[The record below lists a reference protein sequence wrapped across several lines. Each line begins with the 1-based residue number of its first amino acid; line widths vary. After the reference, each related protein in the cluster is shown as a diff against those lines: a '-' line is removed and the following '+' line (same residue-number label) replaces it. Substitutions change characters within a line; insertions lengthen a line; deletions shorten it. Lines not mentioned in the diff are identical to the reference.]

1 MKWLNGDRM
10 KFVLVGVMA
19 AIVLSGGNVKANF
32 VWTQKADMPTPRWG
46 HTSAVVNDK
55 IYIIGGG
62 LSENST
68 AAEPILST
76 VEEYDPVTD
85 IWTKKA
91 DMPTARGWNSA
102 SSAVVDGKIY
112 VIGGDGGED
121 VDEWC
126 LPTVEEYEPAT
137 NTWTRKADM
146 PTGRDCLATVAVE
159 GKIYAVGG
167 ARPDANVGVKTV
179 EMYDP
184 STDTW
189 SRKADLPLGVWYV
202 NANVVNGRIYV
213 LGGRPNLK
221 ARPEVQEYDPATDTW
236 TRKADMPVATSQMG
250 SVVLGDKII
259 VIGGWLWS
267 MDNPYTAIQMYDP
280 ETDTWTI
287 EGDAPF
293 QRAVFSAEV
302 VNNRI
307 YVIGGT
313 DTHHPCPALSTVFES
328 GPKLDFNNDGIVDAL
343 DMCTIIDNWGTD
355 EPLCDI
361 APLPWGDG
369 IVDVQDLII
378 LAEHLFEEAPLVGY
392 WKMDETEGSI
402 AYDSS
407 GDHHA
412 TLYGNPVWQPAE
424 GKIDGA
430 LQFDGIDDYANAGFV
445 LNPKIGPFSAYAWI
459 KGGTPGQVIIS
470 QTDGTGFGGT
480 WLGIDQSDGKLFTN
494 LMYFEL
500 VSESVI
506 TDGQWHH
513 VGIVWDGSRRYL
525 YVDEEEVAGD
535 TNDMTA
541 IQSTGDLYLGAGKN
555 LEATSFFSGLID
567 EVCIYNR
574 TVRP

>member
-1 MKWLNGDRM
+1 MKWLKGVKMRL
-10 KFVLVGVMA
+10 VLVGIVA
-19 AIVLSGGNVKANF
+19 AIA
-32 VWTQKADMPTPRWG
+32 
-46 HTSAVVNDK
+46 
-55 IYIIGGG
+55 IGGG
-62 LSENST
+62 PAKGDFTFGEPVNLGPLVNTSYDEVVGCFSADGLTMYLSSADRPGTTLNWDIWVSTRDTIDDEWAAPVNLGSPVNIGWMEMIGSISSNGLQLYFHTWEDRPGGYGDRDIWVASKETTEDSWGEPTNLGSPINSSFYDGAPNIT
-68 AAEPILST
+68 PDGLELYFGSSRPGGYGSTDIWVSRRATINDSWAEPINL
-76 VEEYDPVTD
+76 DPVVNSSASESFPCLSDDGRLLFFNEDAYPIRPGGYGDSD
-85 IWTKKA
+85 IWMTRRA
-91 DMPTARGWNSA
+91 NVSDPWGTPVNLGPIINSPNHDGQA
-102 SSAVVDGKIY
+102 VLSNDGSTLYFSSARSGGLGRNTSDIY
-112 VIGGDGGED
+112 
-121 VDEWC
+121 
-126 LPTVEEYEPAT
+126 
-137 NTWTRKADM
+137 KA
-146 PTGRDCLATVAVE
+146 
-159 GKIYAVGG
+159 
-167 ARPDANVGVKTV
+167 
-179 EMYDP
+179 
-184 STDTW
+184 
-189 SRKADLPLGVWYV
+189 
-202 NANVVNGRIYV
+202 
-213 LGGRPNLK
+213 
-221 ARPEVQEYDPATDTW
+221 Q
-236 TRKADMPVATSQMG
+236 
-250 SVVLGDKII
+250 II
-259 VIGGWLWS
+259 PIV
-267 MDNPYTAIQMYDP
+267 
-280 ETDTWTI
+280 
-287 EGDAPF
+287 
-293 QRAVFSAEV
+293 
-302 VNNRI
+302 
-307 YVIGGT
+307 
-313 DTHHPCPALSTVFES
+313 
-328 GPKLDFNNDGIVDAL
+328 DFNGDGIVDSVDICIL
-343 DMCTIIDNWGTD
+343 VDHWGTNNS
-355 EPLCDI
+355 LCDI
-361 APLPWGDG
+361 GPMPWGDG

-513 VGIVWDGSRRYL
+513 IGIVWDGSRRYL

>member
-1 MKWLNGDRM
+1 M
-10 KFVLVGVMA
+10 
-19 AIVLSGGNVKANF
+19 
-32 VWTQKADMPTPRWG
+32 
-46 HTSAVVNDK
+46 
-55 IYIIGGG
+55 
-62 LSENST
+62 
-68 AAEPILST
+68 
-76 VEEYDPVTD
+76 
-85 IWTKKA
+85 
-91 DMPTARGWNSA
+91 
-102 SSAVVDGKIY
+102 VDFEGKIY
-112 VIGGDGGED
+112 VIGGYPPDTWVG
-121 VDEWC
+121 
-126 LPTVEEYEPAT
+126 LQTVEVYDPAT
-137 NTWTRKADM
+137 DTWARKADM
-146 PTGRDCLATVAVE
+146 PVGLALLNTRVVR
-159 GKIYAVGG
+159 GKIYA
-167 ARPDANVGVKTV
+167 
-179 EMYDP
+179 
-184 STDTW
+184 
-189 SRKADLPLGVWYV
+189 
-202 NANVVNGRIYV
+202 I
-213 LGGRPNLK
+213 GGRPDLK
-221 ARPEVQEYDPATDTW
+221 SRTYMQEYDPATDTW

-250 SVVLGDKII
+250 SVVLGEKIV

-267 MDNPYTAIQMYDP
+267 MDYPYTTMQVYDP
-280 ETDTWTI
+280 QTDTWTR
-287 EGDAPF
+287 EADVPF
-293 QRAVFSAEV
+293 LRAMFSAEI

-313 DTHHPCPALSTVFES
+313 DRPHPCPALSTVFES

>member
-1 MKWLNGDRM
+1 MKWLKGVKMRL
-10 KFVLVGVMA
+10 VLVGIVA
-19 AIVLSGGNVKANF
+19 AIA
-32 VWTQKADMPTPRWG
+32 
-46 HTSAVVNDK
+46 
-55 IYIIGGG
+55 IGGG
-62 LSENST
+62 PAKGDFTFGEPVNLGPLVNTSYDEVVGCFSADGLTMYLSSADRPGTTLNWDIWVSTRDTIDDEWAAPVNLGSPVNIGWMEMIGSISSNGLQLYFHTWEDRPGGYGDRDIWVASRETTEDSWGEPTNLGSPINSSFYDGAPNIT
-68 AAEPILST
+68 PDGLELYFGSSRPGGYGSTDIWVSRRATINDSWAEPINL
-76 VEEYDPVTD
+76 DPVVNSSASESFPCLSDDGRLLFFNEDAYPIRPGGYGDSD
-85 IWTKKA
+85 IWMTRRA
-91 DMPTARGWNSA
+91 NVSDPWGTPVNLGPIINSPNHDGQA
-102 SSAVVDGKIY
+102 VLSNDGSTLYFSSARSGGLGRNTSDIY
-112 VIGGDGGED
+112 
-121 VDEWC
+121 
-126 LPTVEEYEPAT
+126 
-137 NTWTRKADM
+137 KA
-146 PTGRDCLATVAVE
+146 
-159 GKIYAVGG
+159 
-167 ARPDANVGVKTV
+167 
-179 EMYDP
+179 
-184 STDTW
+184 
-189 SRKADLPLGVWYV
+189 
-202 NANVVNGRIYV
+202 
-213 LGGRPNLK
+213 
-221 ARPEVQEYDPATDTW
+221 Q
-236 TRKADMPVATSQMG
+236 
-250 SVVLGDKII
+250 II
-259 VIGGWLWS
+259 PIV
-267 MDNPYTAIQMYDP
+267 
-280 ETDTWTI
+280 
-287 EGDAPF
+287 
-293 QRAVFSAEV
+293 
-302 VNNRI
+302 
-307 YVIGGT
+307 
-313 DTHHPCPALSTVFES
+313 
-328 GPKLDFNNDGIVDAL
+328 DFNGDGIVDSVDICIL
-343 DMCTIIDNWGTD
+343 VDHWGTNNS
-355 EPLCDI
+355 LCDI
-361 APLPWGDG
+361 GPMPWGDG

-513 VGIVWDGSRRYL
+513 IGIVWDGSRRYL